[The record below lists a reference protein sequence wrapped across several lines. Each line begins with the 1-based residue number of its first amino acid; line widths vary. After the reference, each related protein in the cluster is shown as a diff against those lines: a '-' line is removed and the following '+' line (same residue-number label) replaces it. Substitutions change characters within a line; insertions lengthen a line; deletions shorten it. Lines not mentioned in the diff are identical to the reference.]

1 MKKLM
6 FSRFDL
12 TKERSQDISV
22 VAFKPSKQSKPK
34 RLNAI
39 SFRVLPESL
48 VRLGF
53 WLGFWL
59 GRNSLLLNKIYYI
72 LTNLTKIYSK
82 TNLGNLYRRTLKTV
96 IPAHTYMLLNI
107 VMSVFWLGWLGL
119 DVTIYTPNI

>member
-1 MKKLM
+1 M

-39 SFRVLPESL
+39 SFRVMPVNL

-59 GRNSLLLNKIYYI
+59 GYNQLLLNKIHYT
-72 LTNLTKIYSK
+72 LTNLTKKYSK
-82 TNLGNLYRRTLKTV
+82 TNLGNLYIGNTKNGNT
-96 IPAHTYMLLNI
+96 AHTYIALHI
-107 VMSVFWLGWLGL
+107 VSLVFWLGWLEL
-119 DVTIYTPNI
+119 DVTIYTSGK

>member
-1 MKKLM
+1 M

-39 SFRVLPESL
+39 SFRVLPVNI

-59 GRNSLLLNKIYYI
+59 GHNALLLNEIYYT

-82 TNLGNLYRRTLKTV
+82 TNLGNLYRETLKTV
-96 IPAHTYMLLNI
+96 IPAHTYIALYI
-107 VMSVFWLGWLGL
+107 VSLVFWLGWLGL
-119 DVTIYTPNI
+119 DVTIYTPSK